1 MEPQPVIRSVNIGT
15 ARPTEFSAPG
25 VTGIDKRPVTGP
37 VAVAAPAQ
45 GSGVTGDTICDP
57 RHHGGPDQAVYAYAA
72 EDLADWAL
80 ELEREL
86 PPGVFGENLTTEG
99 LDVSGALIGERWR
112 IGDALLLEVSAP
124 RIPCRTF
131 QGWLG
136 EQGWVK
142 RFSERARPGAYLRVV
157 EAGPVA
163 AGDAVRVVRRPQHGL
178 DVATVFRAVT
188 LEPALLSRLLPVAE
202 LPEKLRDKARRRA
215 GAKAD

>member
-1 MEPQPVIRSVNIGT
+1 MQPQPFIRSVNIGT
-15 ARPTEFSAPG
+15 ARPTDFAAPG
-25 VTGIDKRPVTGP
+25 RTGIDKRPVTGP
-37 VAVAAPAQ
+37 VVVAPAAD
-45 GSGVTGDTICDP
+45 GSGVAGDTVCDL

-80 ELEREL
+80 ELDREL

-99 LDVSGALIGERWR
+99 LDVNGALIGERWQ
-112 IGDALLLEVSAP
+112 IGDGPLLEVCAP

-136 EQGWVK
+136 VQGWVR

-163 AGDAVRVVRRPQHGL
+163 AGDRVRVVHRPGHGL

-188 LEPALLSRLLPVAE
+188 LEPALLPRLLPVAE
-202 LPEKLRDKARRRA
+202 LPEKLRDRARRRVEEKA
-215 GAKAD
+215 G